1 MPGLVASMMMM
12 MAWWRRQ
19 RSLKAAL
26 VTHPKAALGILV
38 LLASFLL
45 LAQRITRGDDGG
57 GPEELH
63 VAASLAAAP
72 PPPLF
77 ARKAHLPPP
86 PPPPPPISAR
96 ELPGGALTTDKARPP
111 PPPIAAR
118 DLPTGALT
126 TDLCASAGSLHHVQM
141 METMIQPSYDEVFG
155 AMAYLPH
162 GTWLQLGANTLD
174 DKDGKDPLKEWLDVL
189 PGAWEKVF
197 VEPIPAMFA
206 MLEKSVGRWPN
217 ATAVNVAIA
226 ATADVPEAQAEM
238 FCLKDAFEDGLD
250 AAVESKENKGKISS
264 SGRKAATKSNR
275 NEDDESLPY
284 WADQICSFDKSHIAK
299 HFPNKET
306 TIVVV
311 TAWSLPELLRQR
323 GIRSVEVLVIDT
335 EGFDLRVLE
344 QIPFTHIR
352 PRLIVYEHMH
362 LSEADQEAA
371 ELLLRRQ
378 CYTVWELDGD
388 NHAAL
393 ALYV

>member
-1 MPGLVASMMMM
+1 M

-26 VTHPKAALGILV
+26 VTHPKALGLLI
-38 LLASFLL
+38 LLAYFLL
-45 LAQRITRGDDGG
+45 LAQRITRGDDGC

-77 ARKAHLPPP
+77 PRKAHLPPP

-96 ELPGGALTTDKARPP
+96 ELPGGAFTTDTARTSPP
-111 PPPIAAR
+111 PNAAG
-118 DLPTGALT
+118 DLPSGALT
-126 TDLCASAGSLHHVQM
+126 TDLCTSPGSLHHVQM
-141 METMIQPSYDEVFG
+141 METLIQPSYDEVFD
-155 AMAYLPH
+155 AMADLLH

-206 MLEKSVGRWPN
+206 KLKRSVARWPN

-226 ATADVPEAQAEM
+226 ATADVPESQAEM
-238 FCLKDAFEDGLD
+238 FCLKEAFEE
-250 AAVESKENKGKISS
+250 AEMEENKGKSS
-264 SGRKAATKSNR
+264 SRGPKAGTKSNG
-275 NEDDESLPY
+275 NEDDRDSLPY
-284 WADQICSFDKSHIAK
+284 WADQICSFDEGHIAK
-299 HFPNKET
+299 HFPDKET
-306 TIVVV
+306 TTLTV
-311 TAWSLPELLRQR
+311 TALSLPELLRQQ
-323 GIRSVEVLVIDT
+323 GIRNVEVLVIDT
-335 EGFDLRVLE
+335 EGFDLRVLK
-344 QIPFTHIR
+344 QIPFAHIR